1 MRDRTAWEKGATGP
15 QTINGHTYK
24 NLTRFTR
31 LCAVCGE
38 PFSIFVTAKIAAGQ
52 ADSNSYPSPQ
62 ERASHASATITR
74 PGQPRRQPPAVDETA
89 RRLGRRHV
97 RPRVLR
103 GEARRLNIRT
113 IESATHIRNEA
124 MRAVAKRQGR
134 LEEFVILIDRIER

>member
-52 ADSNSYPSPQ
+52 ADSNSFGLTTCEKHRRNKTNTSEVDTLRTANATMKDELAGLY
-62 ERASHASATITR
+62 ER
-74 PGQPRRQPPAVDETA
+74 
-89 RRLGRRHV
+89 V
-97 RPRVLR
+97 REL
-103 GEARRLNIRT
+103 EARLAKY
-113 IESATHIRNEA
+113 ELPAA
-124 MRAVAKRQGR
+124 MRAADVSAKPPW
-134 LEEFVILIDRIER
+134 V